1 MRTMTATI
9 NLLIVGL
16 AGLAIGWVL
25 ALRALADL
33 GPQGLLA
40 GVGFLAMV
48 IWALVR
54 STRL

>member
-1 MRTMTATI
+1 MTATI

-16 AGLAIGWVL
+16 TALAIGWGL

-33 GPQGLLA
+33 GPLGFVA
-40 GVGFLAMV
+40 GVGFLATV
-48 IWALVR
+48 VWGLAR

>member
-1 MRTMTATI
+1 MTATI